1 MSCNEQEQE
10 LEQEQERGRC
20 STLELVQELCSTL
33 ELVQELCSTLELVQE
48 LYRRGN
54 KMVLERQHNE
64 EWCND

>member
-33 ELVQELCSTLELVQE
+33 ELVQEL
-48 LYRRGN
+48 YRRGN
-54 KMVLERQHNE
+54 KMVLERRHNE